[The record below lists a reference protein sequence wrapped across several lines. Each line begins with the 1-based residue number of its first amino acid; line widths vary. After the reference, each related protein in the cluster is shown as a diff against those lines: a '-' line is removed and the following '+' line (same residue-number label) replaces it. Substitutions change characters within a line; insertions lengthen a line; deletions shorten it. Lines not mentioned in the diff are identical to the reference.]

1 VLEIVE
7 AVERVSGKAVPRQD
21 GPRRPGDPPA
31 LVASAEKA
39 ERILGW
45 KPVQSDVDSVIRSAW
60 NWHLKEVERKKA

>member
-1 VLEIVE
+1 
-7 AVERVSGKAVPRQD
+7 
-21 GPRRPGDPPA
+21 
-31 LVASAEKA
+31 VASAEKA